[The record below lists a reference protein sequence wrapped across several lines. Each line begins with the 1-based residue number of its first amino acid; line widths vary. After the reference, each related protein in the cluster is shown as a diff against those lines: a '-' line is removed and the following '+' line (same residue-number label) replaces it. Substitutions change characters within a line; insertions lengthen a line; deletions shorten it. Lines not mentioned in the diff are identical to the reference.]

1 MSHTNSTN
9 MRLRVLNPM
18 FYAGWEDV
26 NETNNAADDIIK
38 TPEKYLLAKNALF
51 EAEGGYGG
59 LGVQCVFMLLGAGA
73 VFGAKSRVAAHWRTG
88 SMSFY
93 EWLMLGS
100 GSAAGY
106 AVGQNLSVNMMGN
119 KQAFNNHWMAYG
131 FVKSA
136 NRWEGRQILSKAY
149 LHY

>member
-26 NETNNAADDIIK
+26 NATNTAADDIIK
-38 TPEKYLLAKNALF
+38 TPEKYLLAKDALF

-59 LGVQCVFMLLGAGA
+59 LGVQCVFMALGAATVMGMK
-73 VFGAKSRVAAHWRTG
+73 GRVAAHWRTG
-88 SMSFY
+88 SMNFY
-93 EWLMLGS
+93 EWLYLG
-100 GSAAGY
+100 GGTAAGY
-106 AVGQNLSVNMMGN
+106 ALGQKLSVDLMGN
-119 KQAFNNHWMAYG
+119 KQAFTNHWMAYG

-136 NRWEGRQILSKAY
+136 NRWEGRTILGKAY